1 MAEFDYQLDRHCSKT
16 EDGRKRKVGLPDL
29 ENGIEIKTI
38 GTSGNAWGA
47 MKNYLDSA
55 ARKEGVKCMAVDNSV
70 SDRISDEALIDAA
83 NELVAKYPEVTHVRL
98 LLKDGRYIAI
108 K

>member
-1 MAEFDYQLDRHCSKT
+1 MVWFDYQLDRHCSKT
-16 EDGRKRKVGLPDL
+16 
-29 ENGIEIKTI
+29 TI

-55 ARKEGVKCMAVDNSV
+55 AGKEGVKCMVVDNSV
-70 SDRISDEALIDAA
+70 SDRISDEALIEAT

>member
-1 MAEFDYQLDRHCSKT
+1 M
-16 EDGRKRKVGLPDL
+16 V
-29 ENGIEIKTI
+29 
-38 GTSGNAWGA
+38 
-47 MKNYLDSA
+47 
-55 ARKEGVKCMAVDNSV
+55 VDNSV

-83 NELVAKYPEVTHVRL
+83 NELAAKYPKIVHVRL

>member
-1 MAEFDYQLDRHCSKT
+1 
-16 EDGRKRKVGLPDL
+16 
-29 ENGIEIKTI
+29 
-38 GTSGNAWGA
+38 
-47 MKNYLDSA
+47 MKNYLDSTA
-55 ARKEGVKCMAVDNSV
+55 GKEGVKCMVVDNSV

-83 NELVAKYPEVTHVRL
+83 NELAAKYPEVAHVRL